1 MIDIKND
8 MGKVSF
14 EFSGE
19 LLKVSA
25 EFSQICLDG
34 CEKVGKLLEKDGVV
48 PEGQGT
54 ASMIADLV
62 TGFALK
68 QADLFNPLDLVVL
81 DEGGKVKQIHT
92 KILEFIDSLVED
104 CKASKEDCKEEDK
117 AIEIFAKLFGINLDN
132 VGVKVLNIDIQQQ
145 PDGDPDEK

>member
-8 MGKVSF
+8 KDKVSF
-14 EFSGE
+14 EFRGK
-19 LLKVSA
+19 LLEVSA

-34 CEKVGKLLEKDGVV
+34 CEKVGKLLEKEDRV

-68 QADLFNPLDLVVL
+68 QAGVFNPLDMVAL
-81 DEGGKVKQIHT
+81 DESKIKLIHT
-92 KILEFIDSLVED
+92 KTLEFIDSLVED
-104 CKASKEDCKEEDK
+104 CKAIKEDCAEEDK
-117 AIEIFAKLFGINLDN
+117 AIAIFAKLFGINLDDI
-132 VGVKVLNIDIQQQ
+132 GVKVLNIDIQKQ
-145 PDGDPDEK
+145 PDGEPDGEK